1 MKNSI
6 KILYLYSEVMGYN
19 LSTIK
24 NLIKSGAEVFLVH
37 WDKKKLSNYRLI
49 EQDGLN
55 IYSRS
60 KISYEKLLNLA
71 IEINPDKI
79 RLLSF

>member
-37 WDKKKLSNYRLI
+37 WDKKNYQTI
-49 EQDGLN
+49 D
-55 IYSRS
+55 
-60 KISYEKLLNLA
+60 
-71 IEINPDKI
+71 
-79 RLLSF
+79 